1 MSILFTQ
8 GWDIIHGKEE
18 QYADFIADEYI
29 FKCNEIGLRSVGGF
43 YVVVGRGPRI
53 TSVKSTETLEG
64 LSEILSGRNFKN
76 ITLDLKEFIINYE
89 SKILM
94 PTGRV
99 KHEKYEIQKGV
110 WKYNQYYDLIPG
122 MKEEYADFI
131 INEYIPTI
139 EKLDFVEITGGWDVL
154 IGGFSEIIAEFT
166 FKNPVD
172 IGRMLNHDDYRNL
185 TNCLC
190 NDYAINYTSRI
201 MRATERYEGSK

>member
-29 FKCNEIGLRSVGGF
+29 PGCNGMGLRSVGGF
-43 YVVVGRGPRI
+43 YVVVGIGPRI
-53 TSVKSTETLEG
+53 ISVKSTETLDE
-64 LSEILSGRNFKN
+64 LSEILSGKVFKN
-76 ITLDLKEFIINYE
+76 LKLDLKEFIINYE
-89 SKILM
+89 SKILT

-99 KHEKYEIQKGV
+99 KHQRYEIQKGV

-131 INEYIPTI
+131 INEYIPKI
-139 EKLDFVEITGGWDVL
+139 EKVDFVDITGGWDVI

-172 IGRMLNHDDYRNL
+172 IGRLLEHDDYRNL
-185 TNCLC
+185 TNRLC
-190 NDYAINYTSRI
+190 NDYATNYTSRI
-201 MRATERYEGSK
+201 MRTTERYEGQK